1 MTLNEPAF
9 FSLGNSQRGL
19 TVVAYLPA
27 AFSVKK
33 ESKSFIFRQES
44 GLFIAASTTGVQEHE
59 GVGHSG

>member
-1 MTLNEPAF
+1 MTVNEPAF

-33 ESKSFIFRQES
+33 ESKSIFRQES
-44 GLFIAASTTGVQEHE
+44 GLFITASTTGVQEHK